1 MELALDWFFAFD
13 LVACSSFSVFESY
26 VKTRKRGILQAMSGN
41 QIESEKPIKSE
52 LHSLYLLQ
60 QSQSITISQ
69 MIYMLIVYSIP
80 MSTMS
85 SRWSVDTSH

>member
-1 MELALDWFFAFD
+1 
-13 LVACSSFSVFESY
+13 
-26 VKTRKRGILQAMSGN
+26 MSGN

-85 SRWSVDTSH
+85 SRWSAADTIVTYPMIMLTTTSLSGMSHDHYITTV